1 MVNVNV
7 KDTSS
12 ISNNDGDD
20 VDLHVLFRIK
30 EYQMI
35 TVEIPQYNSNNTNTN
50 GLNHQRRTPYRS
62 FDGTIPKSCGV
73 YRSGFDET
81 SIIAGL
87 TIVESIPRIT
97 KCSAA
102 AAAA

>member
-1 MVNVNV
+1 MAQKRTQPRGKMVNVNV

-50 GLNHQRRTPYRS
+50 GLNHQLLASRFRVAWFTNGDNATRH
-62 FDGTIPKSCGV
+62 
-73 YRSGFDET
+73 DE
-81 SIIAGL
+81 
-87 TIVESIPRIT
+87 
-97 KCSAA
+97 
-102 AAAA
+102 